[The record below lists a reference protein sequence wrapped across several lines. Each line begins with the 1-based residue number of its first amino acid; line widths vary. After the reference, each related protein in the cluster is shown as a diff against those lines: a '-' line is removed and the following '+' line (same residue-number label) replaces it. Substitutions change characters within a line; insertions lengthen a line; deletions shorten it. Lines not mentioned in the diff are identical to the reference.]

1 MKNLVTAFFLLGL
14 TARLTFAQDTPPKQP
29 DPLGPGDHPRT
40 LMMGDQKRTYLVHIP
55 KGYDPK
61 KPTPVV
67 LALHGAAMNGP
78 MMVGF
83 SGLNK
88 TSEEAGFIVVYPSGM
103 GTGPFLTWNAG
114 AFPG

>member
-1 MKNLVTAFFLLGL
+1 MNTYLFLLVL
-14 TARLTFAQDTPPKQP
+14 AVTQP
-29 DPLGPGDHPRT
+29 APLGPGDHTRT
-40 LMMGDQKRTYLVHIP
+40 LMMGEQKRTYLVHVP

-88 TSEEAGFIVVYPSGM
+88 KSEEAGFIVVYPSGT

-114 AFPG
+114 A